1 MRPDLALSLDRR
13 HTRWAWVI
21 ASTAFVVLLGA
32 AGFRSAPGV
41 LMTPLHEEFGWSHG
55 TISAA
60 VSVNLVL
67 FGLISPFAAAL
78 MDRYGVRR
86 VTVFALVLVSA
97 GSLLTVW
104 MTAPWQL
111 VALWGFAVG
120 TGAGCMSGAFIATVT
135 HRWFVL
141 RRGLISGILTAAN
154 ATGQLVFLPLIA
166 WLAETHG
173 WRWGSIAVGAGA
185 LLVIPLVV
193 GLLRDHPHDLG
204 LSAYGAH
211 ADDPGPD
218 RPAVSG
224 AAATRALDALRF
236 GARSRTFWLLAL
248 GFAICGASTN
258 GLVGTHFVP
267 AAHDHGMPGTLAA
280 GLLAVIGVVDVL
292 GTIASG
298 WLTDRYDPRYLLVA
312 YYLLR
317 GLSLLVLPQ
326 LFAPGIEPP
335 MWGFILFYG
344 LDWVATVP
352 PTIAL
357 CREYFGARGPI
368 VYGWVFASHQL
379 GAAVVAYGAGL
390 VRDVAGSY
398 DLAFLFSGGL
408 CLIAAVASFAIGP
421 SRVRVPV

>member
-1 MRPDLALSLDRR
+1 MRPDLTLSLDRR

-21 ASTAFVVLLGA
+21 ASAAFVILLGA
-32 AGFRSAPGV
+32 AGFRSAPGI

-86 VTVFALVLVSA
+86 VTVIALVLVSL
-97 GSLLTVW
+97 GSLLTLW
-104 MTAPWQL
+104 MTEPWQL
-111 VALWGFAVG
+111 MLLWGIAVG

-135 HRWFVL
+135 QRWFVL

-154 ATGQLVFLPLIA
+154 AAGQLIFLPLIA

-173 WRWGSIAVGAGA
+173 WRWGSLAVGLGA
-185 LLVIPLVV
+185 LAVIPLVI

-218 RPAVSG
+218 RPAASG

-258 GLVGTHFVP
+258 GLMGTHFVP

-280 GLLAVIGVVDVL
+280 GLLAVIGVVDIV

-317 GLSLLVLPQ
+317 GLSLLVLPH
-326 LFAPGIEPP
+326 LFSPGVEPP

-357 CREYFGARGPI
+357 CREYFGAHGPI

-390 VRDVAGSY
+390 VRDLAGSY